1 MVNIAILKGI
11 PKAWESATITM
22 IPKKESN
29 SNFLTDYRPI
39 SLLSCIDKLVERL
52 TRNRLYFFLE
62 SNNKLIR
69 EQSGFR
75 NRRGT
80 SGNLLVVV

>member
-1 MVNIAILKGI
+1 MVNIVILKGI
-11 PKAWESATITM
+11 PKAWESVTITM
-22 IPKKESN
+22 IHKKESN
-29 SNFLTDYRPI
+29 SNFPTDYRPI

-69 EQSGFR
+69 ERSGFR